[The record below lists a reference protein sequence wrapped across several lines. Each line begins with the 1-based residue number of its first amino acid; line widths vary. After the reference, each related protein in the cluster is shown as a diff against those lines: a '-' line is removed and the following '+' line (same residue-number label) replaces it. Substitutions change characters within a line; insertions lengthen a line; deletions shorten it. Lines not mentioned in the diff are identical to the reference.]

1 MNSFSAT
8 SAKSTASEPIRLVIF
23 DWAGTTVDHGSL
35 APVHAFG
42 AAFRAHGV
50 ELTQQEIR
58 GPMGLHKKDH
68 IRNLFGHEKA
78 ASQWKQQHG
87 RDWCEDDVE
96 TLYQAFTPLQV
107 DQARDLSDLIPGVG
121 ECFETLKSRGVA
133 VGSSTGYP
141 RIVADPT
148 IAAAAGQGYHPQATV
163 CADEVPAGRPAP
175 WMIFRNMEQLGVF
188 PPAAVLKVGDTVPD
202 IQAGINAGVQTI
214 GITQTGSEVGLS
226 EADWEQLDT
235 DAQQAAVAR
244 AEQVLRDAGADD
256 VLASVA
262 ELPDWIEAH
271 TA

>member
-1 MNSFSAT
+1 VSTTSTTPERLAT
-8 SAKSTASEPIRLVIF
+8 PIRLVIF

-68 IRNLFGHEKA
+68 IRNLFGLETA
-78 ASQWKQQHG
+78 ATQWQQQHG

-96 TLYQAFTPLQV
+96 TLYQEFTPLQV
-107 DQARDLSDLIPGVG
+107 EEAQQLSDLIPGVG
-121 ECFETLKSRGVA
+121 ECFEALKSRGIA

-141 RIVADPT
+141 RVVADPT
-148 IAAAAGQGYHPQATV
+148 IAAAAEQGYRPEATV

-175 WMIFRNMEQLGVF
+175 WMILRNMEQLGVF
-188 PPAAVLKVGDTVPD
+188 PPSAVLKVGDTVPD
-202 IQAGINAGVQTI
+202 IHAGINAGVTTI

-226 EADWEQLDT
+226 QADWDQLDAN
-235 DAQQAAVAR
+235 AQQAAVAR
-244 AEQVLRDAGADD
+244 ADQVLRDAGADD

-262 ELPDWIEAH
+262 DLPDWIEGH

>member
-1 MNSFSAT
+1 MNSHTDCTPAT
-8 SAKSTASEPIRLVIF
+8 IQLVIF

-58 GPMGLHKKDH
+58 GPMGLGKKDH
-68 IRNLFGHEKA
+68 IRNLFGLDTA

-87 RDWCEDDVE
+87 RDWTEDDVE

-107 DQARDLSDLIPGVG
+107 EEAKTLSQLIPGVAD
-121 ECFETLKSRGVA
+121 CFETLKSRGIA

-141 RIVADPT
+141 RVVADPT
-148 IAAAAGQGYHPQATV
+148 VELAAGQGYMPDATV

-188 PPAAVLKVGDTVPD
+188 PPSAVLKVGDTVPD
-202 IQAGINAGVQTI
+202 IQAGHNAGVRTI
-214 GITQTGSEVGLS
+214 GITRTGSEVGLS
-226 EADWEQLDT
+226 LEDWEQLEPDSKH
-235 DAQQAAVAR
+235 AALEQ
-244 AEQVLRDAGADD
+244 AEQVLRQAGADD
-256 VLASVA
+256 VLESIS
-262 ELPDWIEAH
+262 ELPDWLDQH

>member
-1 MNSFSAT
+1 MTAFSTNPDVPVA
-8 SAKSTASEPIRLVIF
+8 PVRLVIF

-50 ELTQQEIR
+50 ELTQQELR

-68 IRNLFGHEKA
+68 IRNLFGLETA
-78 ASQWKQQHG
+78 AAQWKQQHG
-87 RDWCEDDVE
+87 REWAEEDVE

-107 DQARDLSDLIPGVG
+107 EQAQRLSDLIPGVA
-121 ECFETLKSRGVA
+121 ECFETLKSRGIA

-148 IAAAAGQGYHPQATV
+148 VESAAEQGYRPDATV

-188 PPAAVLKVGDTVPD
+188 PSAAVLKVGDTVPD
-202 IQAGINAGVQTI
+202 ITAGINAGVRTI
-214 GITQTGSEVGLS
+214 GITRTGSEVGLS
-226 EADWEQLDT
+226 LDDWEQLDA
-235 DAQQAAVAR
+235 DSQQAAIET
-244 AEQVLRDAGADD
+244 AEEVLLQAGAND
-256 VLASVA
+256 VLGSVA
-262 ELPDWIEAH
+262 DLPGWIDRY

>member
-1 MNSFSAT
+1 MSA
-8 SAKSTASEPIRLVIF
+8 SASTFDPIRLVIF

-42 AAFRAHGV
+42 AAFLDHGV

-68 IRNLFGHEKA
+68 IRNLFGLETA
-78 ASQWKQQHG
+78 ASQWKLQHG

-96 TLYQAFTPLQV
+96 ALYQAFTPLQV
-107 DQARDLSDLIPGVG
+107 EQAQQLSDLILGVW
-121 ECFETLKSRGVA
+121 ECFDWLKSRGIA
-133 VGSSTGYP
+133 VGSTTGYP
-141 RIVADPT
+141 RVVADPT
-148 IAAAAGQGYHPQATV
+148 IAAAAKQGYRPEAAV

-188 PPAAVLKVGDTVPD
+188 PPSSVLKVGDTVPD
-202 IQAGINAGVQTI
+202 IQAGINAGVTTI

-226 EADWEQLDT
+226 LADWDQLDP

-244 AEQVLRDAGADD
+244 ADQVLLDAGAND

-262 ELPDWIEAH
+262 DLPEWIEGHA
-271 TA
+271 A